1 MLAALA
7 LMLSIPAA
15 AAKGDHAAI
24 VDISRAE
31 VAEVEALKHGA
42 GVRWWLELGERLVI
56 AGEREPMLRLTRK
69 DTLLGVL
76 DGVTPERLALRARG
90 CKEHATEAG
99 KLVAR
104 GGRWELRQLAVGEAV
119 PTFKAGEESEW
130 APVVPN
136 TIVAQQFRLSGIAAA
151 PRDAATQAVVDAID
165 AQRWFNDVTTLSG
178 WSRSSYATTPLT
190 QARDWIGN
198 RFSAL
203 GLTVTKPAFSM
214 PGAGGS
220 GTISRTN
227 VMGTWTGTTL
237 PNEWIVVG
245 GHYDSRNTNLS
256 STTNAPGAEDNAT
269 GCAGVIELARVL
281 IARQPRRSI
290 QFICYAGEE
299 QNLYGSKAHVS
310 QLQQG
315 GNLAKVKSVVIMD
328 MIGYSADT
336 RLNADVETYSRYNTY
351 LQKFGAAAATYVPTL
366 NVTLSTNP
374 FGSDHMPYLQA
385 NKQAVLAIESDYD
398 VYPHYHKSTDTAA
411 NIGPNVRAMGG
422 AILKMNAA
430 VLVGEAGI
438 N

>member
-15 AAKGDHAAI
+15 AKGDHAAV
-24 VDISRAE
+24 VDISTADI
-31 VAEVEALKHGA
+31 AQVEALKHGA
-42 GVRWWLELGERLVI
+42 GVRWWLELGDRLLI
-56 AGEREPMLRLTRK
+56 AGDREPMLRLARK
-69 DTLLGVL
+69 RDVLGEIADVA
-76 DGVTPERLALRARG
+76 PSQFALRARG
-90 CKEHATEAG
+90 CKEHAVEAG
-99 KLVAR
+99 KLIAR
-104 GGRWELRQLAVGEAV
+104 GGRWELRRLGANEKM
-119 PTFKAGEESEW
+119 PSFAGDAENEW
-130 APVVPN
+130 RAIEPN
-136 TIVAQQFRLSGIAAA
+136 TVVAQQFRLSGIAPA
-151 PRDAATQAVVDAID
+151 PRVASVQAVVDAID
-165 AQRWFNDVTTLSG
+165 AQRWFGDVTTLAG
-178 WSRSSYATTPLT
+178 WSRSSYGTTSLT

-198 RFSAL
+198 RFSSL

-214 PGAGGS
+214 PGSGG

-227 VMGTWTGTTL
+227 VVGTWTGTTL

-281 IARQPRRSI
+281 VANRPQRSVL
-290 QFICYAGEE
+290 FMCYAGEE
-299 QNLYGSKAHVS
+299 QNLYGSAAHVS
-310 QLQQG
+310 QLRQS

-328 MIGYSADT
+328 MIGYSADN

-351 LQKFGAAAATYVPTL
+351 LQKFGAAAATYVPAL

-398 VYPHYHKSTDTAA
+398 IYPHYHKSTDLPA
-411 NIGPNVRAMGG
+411 NIGPNAHAMGS

-430 VLVGEAGI
+430 VIAGEAGL